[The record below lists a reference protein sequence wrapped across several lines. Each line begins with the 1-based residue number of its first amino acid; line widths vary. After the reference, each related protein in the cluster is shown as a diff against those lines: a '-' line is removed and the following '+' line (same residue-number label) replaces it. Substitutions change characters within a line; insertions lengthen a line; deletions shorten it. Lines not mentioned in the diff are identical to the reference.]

1 MTVNAPD
8 PFDDIVNRLNSTNT
22 APAAPAYIDQNPYGD
37 PTTSGHPAK
46 AGLTRRGKAA
56 LGIGAAV
63 IAGGG
68 LLGYQSYAA
77 DQAEADLHAQEL
89 ALKANALELEK
100 LKVLHDSAAVDQQ
113 TATEQAAARQASVDT
128 CVAGLKGQ
136 IGKGYSS
143 PTYGQI
149 VEDCQSQYPA
159 SVSTTGMESVAS
171 QTTASDTGDSDG
183 GGGGGGI
190 SDGAL
195 IGGLALVVGVALAV
209 KKGQRPAQA

>member
-8 PFDDIVNRLNSTNT
+8 PFDDIVGRLNSTNT
-22 APAAPAYIDQNPYGD
+22 TPAPPAYTDPNPYGD
-37 PTTSGHPAK
+37 PTAGGHPVK

-89 ALKANALELEK
+89 ALKADALELEK
-100 LKVLHDSAAVDQQ
+100 LKVLHDSATVDHQ
-113 TATEQAAARQASVDT
+113 TATEQAAARQTLVDT
-128 CVAGLKGQ
+128 CVDGLKNQ
-136 IGKGYSS
+136 VGKGYGA
-143 PTYGQI
+143 PTYGDV
-149 VEDCQSQYPA
+149 VEDCQAQYPE

-171 QTTASDTGDSDG
+171 QTAASDTSDSG
-183 GGGGGGI
+183 GGGV
-190 SDGAL
+190 SDGVL
-195 IGGLALVVGVALAV
+195 IGGLVLVGGVALAAR
-209 KKGQRPAQA
+209 KGQRPAQA